1 MSAAREH
8 ALVVPDPSLF
18 TGEDVTPLSATPTR
32 SGSGPDG
39 ETEGGEGLD
48 EQSEAARREHSTEEG
63 ALTPITAAAEAAF
76 AFRTQQQLAAAAAEA
91 DSHTDRPSLPT
102 HERRSSDVPFR
113 RSRSDD
119 DAEEA
124 ALRRDVQAATLPA
137 ALPLFGNDREGTRRA
152 AEDDDAPAASQG
164 GGVVVPPLPLALVLP
179 DAPRASFSNYH
190 RQMLASQ
197 GEGEGEG
204 EGGSAINSP
213 QTGGRAA
220 GSTASSPAHSTSS
233 AGPSNT
239 SSPTNAALASRT
251 RPRSAQAQ
259 GLMIKLK
266 SSSGAGGQQAQPQQR
281 YEPQGVSLFAPAAA
295 AEDDYGGDGH
305 GDSGAEGDD
314 AVDFWEMMDSGAGGM
329 F

>member
-8 ALVVPDPSLF
+8 ALVVPDPALF

-32 SGSGPDG
+32 SGSVLDG
-39 ETEGGEGLD
+39 DVLD
-48 EQSEAARREHSTEEG
+48 EADEAAARRERSTEEG

-91 DSHTDRPSLPT
+91 AVDADRPTLPT

-137 ALPLFGNDREGTRRA
+137 ALPLFGNHEGTRRA
-152 AEDDDAPAASQG
+152 AEDDDAAPTG
-164 GGVVVPPLPLALVLP
+164 NVVVPPLPLALVLP

-197 GEGEGEG
+197 GEGEG
-204 EGGSAINSP
+204 GSTINSP

-220 GSTASSPAHSTSS
+220 GSTASSPAHSTASG
-233 AGPSNT
+233 GPSNT
-239 SSPTNAALASRT
+239 TSPTNAALASRT

-266 SSSGAGGQQAQPQQR
+266 SSNGAVQQQAQPQQR
-281 YEPQGVSLFAPAAA
+281 YEPQAVSLFAPAD
-295 AEDDYGGDGH
+295 EDDYGDGH
-305 GDSGAEGDD
+305 GDSGAEEDD
-314 AVDFWEMMDSGAGGM
+314 AVDFWEMMDSGVGGM